1 MSENNVIL
9 LQPAPYKLEDVQKQ
23 IFSHEAQKFLIDIV
37 NVFNKDVDKL
47 YSDRLEKKQFYHNND
62 KLPVFK
68 LSPER
73 VDKSWKIAP
82 LPTRLK

>member
-1 MSENNVIL
+1 MGESNIIL

-23 IFSHEAQKFLIDIV
+23 IFSSEALKFLHDIV
-37 NVFNKDVDKL
+37 NVFDSDIDKL

-73 VDKSWKIAP
+73 ADKSWRIAP
-82 LPTRLK
+82 LPNRLK